1 MNTDKH
7 TVVWT
12 GYALARATVTS
23 KHMSELQTYTLSS
36 GKTIELKRV
45 SIFTLQ
51 LATKNIK
58 APKPVIDA
66 VTGEENTAHPDF
78 LNALVAHQQAET
90 DARVDAIY
98 ACGIVT
104 PEGDGWKNE
113 VAEFRAFAE
122 SMGWDEPPPNDWLVY
137 IKYVLLTTLEDF
149 QNVQSLIMSG
159 SLPTEETIGIVA
171 ETFKSEVEGRA
182 DSVGVDAT
190 VGGDSRES

>member
-1 MNTDKH
+1 MNTKTH

-12 GYALARATVTS
+12 GYALARATVSS
-23 KHMSELQTYTLSS
+23 KNMSELQTYTLSS
-36 GKTIELKRV
+36 GKEIELRRV

-58 APKPVIDA
+58 APKPPIDEG
-66 VTGEENTAHPDF
+66 TGEPNPAHPSF
-78 LNALVAHQQAET
+78 LDALVAHNQAET

-98 ACGIVT
+98 ACGIVPPT
-104 PEGDGWKNE
+104 DDAWKGE

-122 SMGWDEPPPNDWLVY
+122 SMGWDVPKNDWLVY
-137 IKYVLLTTLEDF
+137 IKYVLLTTLDDF

-171 ETFKSEVEGRA
+171 ETFKSEMDGRA

-190 VGGDSRES
+190 VGSDGRQP